1 MANATRHDE
10 NDVKMNKREVVVR
23 LLKYLKGHVLEIV
36 LTLLAMGGAVAI
48 SLINPL
54 IMEKAVDEY
63 IPSKD
68 TSHSLGRHAWNTFLF
83 RNDISNLPI
92 GHGLSEGYRQHHFP
106 HRFAECCRLH
116 PQLRRESRRLTAEIN
131 SQPPVCLVKNRQA
144 FCFVL

>member
-23 LLKYLKGHVLEIV
+23 LLKYLKGHILEIV

-63 IPSKD
+63 IPNKD
-68 TSHSLGRHAWNTFLF
+68 VNGLIKLAAFAVVLNIVFMLLNKAYYAYALFFYFCGLFL
-83 RNDISNLPI
+83 N
-92 GHGLSEGYRQHHFP
+92 H
-106 HRFAECCRLH
+106 
-116 PQLRRESRRLTAEIN
+116 
-131 SQPPVCLVKNRQA
+131 
-144 FCFVL
+144 